1 MENHHLL
8 TKRAMASRAV
18 LNYKKI
24 LRRGLIHIYIYR
36 ESDLVTKGSDLI
48 WTHGMGQAAWGTG
61 TGLAHKDPHGNGP
74 CYICVSAGLPLPS
87 WRFYF
92 FCFYVSMRFN
102 MFQPGLRWFPMT
114 KPYDFKGQAS
124 TVAVSQFRWISGE
137 QDFVGRPTRLQTWEV
152 GMLRAAAV
160 GPSKKTPVLNLFH
173 GELLRILRNMMI
185 NID

>member
-92 FCFYVSMRFN
+92 FFLCFYAFQHVSTRLEMI
-102 MFQPGLRWFPMT
+102 
-114 KPYDFKGQAS
+114 PYDQALWLQGS
-124 TVAVSQFRWISGE
+124 SKHRCGVTVPMNFRRTRFRWTTYQTSNLRSWNAKSCG
-137 QDFVGRPTRLQTWEV
+137 GRSFQENTCSQSFSWGITENPAEY
-152 GMLRAAAV
+152 
-160 GPSKKTPVLNLFH
+160 
-173 GELLRILRNMMI
+173 
-185 NID
+185 DD